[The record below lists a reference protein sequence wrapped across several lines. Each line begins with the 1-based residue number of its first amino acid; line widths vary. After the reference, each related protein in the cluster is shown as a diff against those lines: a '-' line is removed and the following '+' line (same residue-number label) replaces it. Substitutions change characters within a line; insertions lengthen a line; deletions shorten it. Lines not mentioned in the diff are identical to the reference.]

1 MTVLVA
7 GRTVPAL
14 FIILIGITGSAY
26 IGLIT
31 GESVLA
37 GVVVHVSVSDPGEY
51 KMIPDLFGYGGRI
64 FIQSLRD
71 FGKRAVFIKHFLDG
85 CTLIE

>member
-51 KMIPDLFGYGGRI
+51 KMIPDLF
-64 FIQSLRD
+64 
-71 FGKRAVFIKHFLDG
+71 
-85 CTLIE
+85 